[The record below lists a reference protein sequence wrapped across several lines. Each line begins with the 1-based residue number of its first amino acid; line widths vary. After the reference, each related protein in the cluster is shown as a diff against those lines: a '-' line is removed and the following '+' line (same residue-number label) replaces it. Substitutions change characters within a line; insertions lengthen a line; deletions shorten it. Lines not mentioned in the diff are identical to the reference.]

1 METREACLKQ
11 FSSPTG
17 KVVLQQLS
25 KLYKALVWEGFILLA
40 VAADKEKRSRTQTK
54 TESGTSISMPKD
66 SCSGHQVSSSRAQ
79 DEQGSTATDFSAVE
93 TMDTSAPL
101 PTMPSG
107 ELTQTGSTGLA
118 SNEVV
123 SKLSLGGVHN
133 KKEQPWLLVES
144 LKHLTPLLTITSRVG
159 RSLAELMNLLIRIA
173 ITPLIRNPHRRE
185 RYRDDIYVPTS
196 EDALQIC
203 DEVTLLLVDSLKW
216 EVPMP
221 QACSQAMESP
231 IRDWLFAG

>member
-1 METREACLKQ
+1 M
-11 FSSPTG
+11 
-17 KVVLQQLS
+17 VLQQLS

-40 VAADKEKRSRTQTK
+40 VAADKEKKSRAQTK
-54 TESGTSISMPKD
+54 TQSDTSISM
-66 SCSGHQVSSSRAQ
+66 SSSGRQ
-79 DEQGSTATDFSAVE
+79 ESSSHTQTESSETVQGSTAIDSSGHAEPSTVE

-101 PTMPSG
+101 STNLSG
-107 ELTQTGSTGLA
+107 EPSQTGSTGLA
-118 SNEVV
+118 SDEVV
-123 SKLSLGGVHN
+123 SKLSPGGVRN
-133 KKEQPWLLVES
+133 EKEQPWVLVES

-173 ITPLIRNPHRRE
+173 ITPLIRNPHRRD
-185 RYRDDIYVPTS
+185 RYRDDVYVPPS

-221 QACSQAMESP
+221 RACSQAMESP